1 MWSLQGRPSP
11 GPVEHHKLN
20 LNSFGKG
27 KRKEEISNWGRK
39 GCDGSGDGRRE
50 DDECSKH
57 SAAKKFPKNKNTA
70 INKAQSN

>member
-1 MWSLQGRPSP
+1 M
-11 GPVEHHKLN
+11 EHHKLN

-27 KRKEEISNWGRK
+27 KRKEETSNRK
-39 GCDGSGDGRRE
+39 GCDGRRE

-57 SAAKKFPKNKNTA
+57 TAAKKFPKNKNTA

>member
-1 MWSLQGRPSP
+1 MWSLQGRSR
-11 GPVEHHKLN
+11 PVEHHKLN

-39 GCDGSGDGRRE
+39 GCDGRRE

-57 SAAKKFPKNKNTA
+57 TAAKKFPKNKNTA